1 MAYWFPNKIT
11 VYRLLAIY
19 DRHVLKPGTP
29 EHRAPPP
36 PPGTPP
42 KPSVLKSVLKALVSA
57 SNHKHKDSVE
67 L

>member
-1 MAYWFPNKIT
+1 MSVWRMETSDDIN
-11 VYRLLAIY
+11 

-29 EHRAPPP
+29 EHSETP

-42 KPSVLKSVLKALVSA
+42 KPSVLNSVLKALVSA
-57 SNHKHKDSVE
+57 SNHKYKASVE